1 MQCREPEG
9 RLGRRSGVAGSGS
22 TGSCGTVNSDEMSS
36 IATEKSASFPV
47 VTCLLIAIGFGITMT
62 AADGFIGT
70 IGLAIM
76 GLGFFIA
83 TRNSY

>member
-1 MQCREPEG
+1 
-9 RLGRRSGVAGSGS
+9 
-22 TGSCGTVNSDEMSS
+22 MSS
-36 IATEKSASFPV
+36 IAMEKNASFPV

>member
-1 MQCREPEG
+1 MHAASEG

-22 TGSCGTVNSDEMSS
+22 TGPAAPSISDEMFNR
-36 IATEKSASFPV
+36 AMEKSASFPV

-62 AADGFIGT
+62 AADGLIGT

-76 GLGFFIA
+76 GVGFFIA